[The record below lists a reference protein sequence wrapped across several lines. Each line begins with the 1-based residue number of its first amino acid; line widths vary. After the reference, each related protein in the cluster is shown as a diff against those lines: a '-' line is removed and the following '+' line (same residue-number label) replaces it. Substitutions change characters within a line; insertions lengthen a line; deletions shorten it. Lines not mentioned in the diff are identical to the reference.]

1 MDRLP
6 RLPGVPHFHV
16 NRHSPLSTTSND
28 PNDRV
33 FHCFSDPYK
42 ESPQKGSLIP
52 LSPPKFPPNPVIPMV
67 IFGIPHP
74 SPLVRESKKVLDS
87 GFRISDTRF
96 QSLSMELGSWIPIL
110 SEIPNSLSC
119 ILDSTSKISPDT
131 GIPDLGYN
139 SESRPRFAL
148 KSRIPAFK

>member
-74 SPLVRESKKVLDS
+74 SPLVRESKKLLDS
-87 GFRISDTRF
+87 GFNALDSGFQIHDSSLYQWNLDPGF
-96 QSLSMELGSWIPIL
+96 QSLV
-110 SEIPNSLSC
+110 
-119 ILDSTSKISPDT
+119 K
-131 GIPDLGYN
+131 
-139 SESRPRFAL
+139 F
-148 KSRIPAFK
+148 RIP

>member
-33 FHCFSDPYK
+33 FHCFSDQYK

-52 LSPPKFPPNPVIPMV
+52 LSPHQFPPSPVIPMV

-74 SPLVRESKKVLDS
+74 SSLVRESKKVLDS
-87 GFRISDTRF
+87 GFNALDSSLYQWNLDPGF
-96 QSLSMELGSWIPIL
+96 QSLV
-110 SEIPNSLSC
+110 
-119 ILDSTSKISPDT
+119 K
-131 GIPDLGYN
+131 
-139 SESRPRFAL
+139 F
-148 KSRIPAFK
+148 RIP